1 MKKLEELTSMNM
13 IEDYLK
19 NHELSFLYVS
29 REDCG
34 VCHAVLPR
42 LRELL
47 DNFPLIHLG
56 HINAYDVEEVAAK
69 FSIFT
74 VPVLLLFIDGKE
86 VLREARFVHFDEL
99 EKRLEKIYKMYNQ
112 Q

>member
-1 MKKLEELTSMNM
+1 MKKLEELSSMDM
-13 IEDYLK
+13 IENFLK

-47 DNFPLIHLG
+47 NKFPQIYLG
-56 HINAYDVEEVAAK
+56 HINAYKVEEIAAK

-74 VPVLLLFIDGKE
+74 VPALLLFIDGKE

-99 EKRLEKIYKMYNQ
+99 ENRLEKIYGIYNQ
-112 Q
+112 H